1 MRHLEEWA
9 WHQLTDSNQQN
20 GSIGENRIGRSVT
33 RRSQEGGCGDLS
45 EDPSVMSFEYLCRSS
60 QSSGKEGYSPVFI
73 QWVLVHH
80 EHGRRVQQRGY
91 PWVQLHRLPLCRP
104 NLPVANVWGHIFL
117 TANQCWAPP
126 LDVEGRNPANR
137 RLAVITV
144 GLSSWTGQ
152 WVLPGLHMYV
162 LPISAWTFT
171 HHLQN
176 TWGSQLHTPPSMLW
190 LTKKLIYSIWSL
202 AMDLH
207 PWNPLISLVY
217 HITWWARGKT
227 YRWLLVHQLSTSE
240 LDGLQNTSLI
250 WSFWMLWCLQW
261 PRAQVE

>member
-1 MRHLEEWA
+1 
-9 WHQLTDSNQQN
+9 
-20 GSIGENRIGRSVT
+20 
-33 RRSQEGGCGDLS
+33 
-45 EDPSVMSFEYLCRSS
+45 MSFEYLCRSS

-73 QWVLVHH
+73 QWVLVRH

-137 RLAVITV
+137 LLAVITV

-176 TWGSQLHTPPSMLW
+176 TWGSQLHPPACSDW
-190 LTKKLIYSIWSL
+190 PRNSFTAYEAW
-202 AMDLH
+202 
-207 PWNPLISLVY
+207 PW
-217 HITWWARGKT
+217 T
-227 YRWLLVHQLSTSE
+227 YIHGTHSSPWCTTSPGELEGRPTDDFWSTSF
-240 LDGLQNTSLI
+240 LPLN
-250 WSFWMLWCLQW
+250 
-261 PRAQVE
+261 